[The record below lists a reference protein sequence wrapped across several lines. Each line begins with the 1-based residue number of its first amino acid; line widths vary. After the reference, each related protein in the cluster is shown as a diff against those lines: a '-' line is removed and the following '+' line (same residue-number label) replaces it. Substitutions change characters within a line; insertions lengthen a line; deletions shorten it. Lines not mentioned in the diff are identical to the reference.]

1 VSDLETAV
9 HEAVTQV
16 QPLLQALDEAQKEC
30 HEAIR
35 YLHNLGER
43 LTADRHALQDVVAAL
58 GHDADDTQQML
69 SNQTADATANLGR
82 VAEAVG
88 VAAGE
93 WNEVFHKEDAALAG
107 GSSLLSELG
116 PRVKDLAET
125 AESASHAALEW
136 ANAVSQQLEE
146 AVEAVEQA
154 VSVGLTTMVADWK
167 HQVEVAVTRLVDYF
181 DKDCEGLLNTREAD
195 WKSKVEQLHEF
206 MDHAFEG
213 IAPHDHEVASYTV
226 EKWGQLMEV
235 QLASTHK
242 EAQTLNEAL
251 ASLGQ
256 AAANFEGNLQA
267 TSDAIGERQ
276 QLAAESAARLE
287 QGLFDARGR
296 WGTFG
301 ITG

>member
-16 QPLLQALDEAQKEC
+16 QPLIQALDEAQKEC

-43 LTADRHALQDVVAAL
+43 LNADQHALRDVVAAL
-58 GHDADDTQQML
+58 GHDADETQHML
-69 SNQTADATANLGR
+69 SDQTADATTNLGR
-82 VAEAVG
+82 VTEAVG
-88 VAAGE
+88 AATDE
-93 WNEVFHKEDAALAG
+93 WSEVFRKEDAALAG

-116 PRVKDLAET
+116 PRVKDLAER

-136 ANAVSQQLEE
+136 ANAASQQLEE
-146 AVEAVEQA
+146 AVEAVEH
-154 VSVGLTTMVADWK
+154 VVGVGLTTMVADWK
-167 HQVEVAVTRLVDYF
+167 HQVEVSVTRLVDYF

-195 WKSKVEQLHEF
+195 WKSKVAQIHEF

-213 IAPHDHEVASYTV
+213 IAVHDHEVTSYTV
-226 EKWGQLMEV
+226 EKWGQLTEA

-256 AAANFEGNLQA
+256 AATNFEGELQVA
-267 TSDAIGERQ
+267 SDAIAERQ
-276 QLAAESAARLE
+276 QQAAESAARLE

-301 ITG
+301 ITA